1 MFVPSILNAFTSEN
15 PDYTFQPPIGIMS
28 DSGNHFIS
36 LTSESF
42 PRDAVQLLTS
52 ILSVIFILNSQLEGG
67 TKSEKI
73 ILKTHGN
80 NTFSQDFLPCQL

>member
-67 TKSEKI
+67 KKI
-73 ILKTHGN
+73 REDYIK
-80 NTFSQDFLPCQL
+80 NTRKQHV